1 MIPQSYD
8 SFSADVTWV
17 SLAAMRQE
25 NVPRAGAVGRLALIV
40 ALSVA
45 FGAVMAWIKGNGPG
59 VSDAVG
65 NISALWLALPFAA
78 GAAAATRRMAV
89 GALCGLVATLAA
101 LTGFYFAESF
111 VLDLGQHSWLTDLSL
126 TMGTTL
132 YYAERGLVTGPV
144 FGALGHWWRQRRSVA
159 AAALIAAVF
168 VLEPLAWWIY
178 GIRIGGGAAYPVPGY
193 PALWLGE
200 VAIGV
205 AGFSFLTRS
214 RRRAATLT

>member
-1 MIPQSYD
+1 M
-8 SFSADVTWV
+8 
-17 SLAAMRQE
+17 QE
-25 NVPRAGAVGRLALIV
+25 ENAPRGGGVVRRLALIL

-45 FGAVMAWIKGNGPG
+45 FGAVMAWIKGNGAG

-65 NISALWLALPFAA
+65 NISAVWLALPFAA
-78 GAAAATRRMAV
+78 GSAAGSRRIAA

-126 TMGTTL
+126 TMGTTV

-144 FGALGHWWRQRRSVA
+144 FGALGLWWRQRRSVA

-178 GIRIGGGAAYPVPGY
+178 GILIGGGAAYPVPGY

-200 VAIGV
+200 VALGV
-205 AGFSFLTRS
+205 AGFFLL
-214 RRRAATLT
+214 RRAGRPTVNLT